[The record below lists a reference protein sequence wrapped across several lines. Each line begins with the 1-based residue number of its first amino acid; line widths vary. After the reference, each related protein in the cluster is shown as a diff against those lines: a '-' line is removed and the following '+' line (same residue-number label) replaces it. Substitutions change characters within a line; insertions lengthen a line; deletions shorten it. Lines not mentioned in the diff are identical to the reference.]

1 MYKSKGVL
9 YVSATSIKD
18 KILNAKYRRTI
29 AICIAVAITFLIIVV
44 TYITWLYLSK
54 YKVSNDIETIPL
66 VKFVKRFSIKLNY
79 INSRKN
85 YPIMEL
91 EKGMYRI
98 NIEEQVDDPYY
109 VVGDII
115 VGNGMK
121 YLDAKLTNSGVHG
134 ILAVIEL
141 NQNMLEM
148 RFRFDFAQNPF
159 FIPEEEI
166 ETLREFNFNISWIK
180 F

>member
-1 MYKSKGVL
+1 MVQL
-9 YVSATSIKD
+9 YNLIFIFV
-18 KILNAKYRRTI
+18 ILIFHFPFQISGNLE
-29 AICIAVAITFLIIVV
+29 VNFLQ
-44 TYITWLYLSK
+44 TK
-54 YKVSNDIETIPL
+54 MNEIETIPV
-66 VKFVKRFSIKLNY
+66 VKLAKRFSIKLNY
-79 INSRKN
+79 INSGKN

-91 EKGMYRI
+91 ERGVYRI
-98 NIEEQVDDPYY
+98 TIEEQVDDPYY

-121 YLDAKLTNSGVHG
+121 YLEGKLGNSGVHN
-134 ILAVIEL
+134 ILAVIEM

-166 ETLREFNFNISWIK
+166 EILREFNFKISWIK